1 MHDMTKQQYIEFL
14 VATPGNYTCTNL
26 AQHLDGEQAISHD
39 AISDYLRRQKMTPR
53 SLWEVVQP
61 LLNDGPDSYLIVD
74 DSVQDKRYSK
84 KIELVKLQYSGA
96 AGGLVRGIG
105 VINLLHS
112 SGKDGQFYPI
122 DFRLYDPDGDGKSK
136 NAHFG
141 DR

>member
-1 MHDMTKQQYIEFL
+1 
-14 VATPGNYTCTNL
+14 
-26 AQHLDGEQAISHD
+26 
-39 AISDYLRRQKMTPR
+39 MTPR

-122 DFRLYDPDGDGKSK
+122 DFRLYDPDGDGNCTDEQLFACFHLS
-136 NAHFG
+136 AAG
-141 DR
+141 LSCQTA

>member
-26 AQHLDGEQAISHD
+26 AQHLEGEQAISHD

-53 SLWEVVQP
+53 GLWEVVQP
-61 LLNDGPDSYLIVD
+61 LLDDGPDTYLIVD

-122 DFRLYDPDGDGKSK
+122 DFRLYDPDLSTGQKS
-136 NAHFG
+136 
-141 DR
+141 